1 MAKCFSSVLWLKV
14 IFLVANFVMRKEAL
28 ELDLNLTRQEIITF
42 LDQPA
47 NLGCY
52 STQTGNTSPLS
63 FTWTKDNQI
72 ITESSRLRA
81 FGEVIV
87 VTPKSDSDFGTYM
100 CNITNGM
107 SSILCRIKL
116 SKGLN
121 ESVSEKED
129 GGASSESTTGCV
141 NISVLMPVLA
151 VAVLALLLFI
161 HLVIQGKRKRDRELK
176 MTKKKNGNI
185 SPHSDGSN
193 VVIGETI
200 EMHAN
205 GHVIGLSGDGLQAP
219 GTPISNHVS
228 RSNTYE
234 SITGSPSIGRVS
246 RGHAPGSPV
255 GHVPRSPAL
264 RHAS

>member
-1 MAKCFSSVLWLKV
+1 MLYQIHFDFYIVFQASKTAKKQNRPSATHLSCLGY
-14 IFLVANFVMRKEAL
+14 IL
-28 ELDLNLTRQEIITF
+28 EHSPTPIPQCQYTVCLTQ
-42 LDQPA
+42 
-47 NLGCY
+47 
-52 STQTGNTSPLS
+52 LS
-63 FTWTKDNQI
+63 FRSLNSKCRSQ
-72 ITESSRLRA
+72 EKPLRYKV
-81 FGEVIV
+81 FIFPSHQVYSLLE
-87 VTPKSDSDFGTYM
+87 
-100 CNITNGM
+100 
-107 SSILCRIKL
+107 
-116 SKGLN
+116 
-121 ESVSEKED
+121 VSETED

-141 NISVLMPVLA
+141 NIAVLMPVLA

-176 MTKKKNGNI
+176 MTKKNNGNI
-185 SPHSDGSN
+185 SAHSDGSN

-228 RSNTYE
+228 RSNAYE
-234 SITGSPSIGRVS
+234 SLTGSPSIGRVS

>member
-1 MAKCFSSVLWLKV
+1 M
-14 IFLVANFVMRKEAL
+14 
-28 ELDLNLTRQEIITF
+28 
-42 LDQPA
+42 
-47 NLGCY
+47 
-52 STQTGNTSPLS
+52 
-63 FTWTKDNQI
+63 
-72 ITESSRLRA
+72 
-81 FGEVIV
+81 
-87 VTPKSDSDFGTYM
+87 
-100 CNITNGM
+100 
-107 SSILCRIKL
+107 
-116 SKGLN
+116 
-121 ESVSEKED
+121 
-129 GGASSESTTGCV
+129 

-176 MTKKKNGNI
+176 ITKKNNGSI

-193 VVIGETI
+193 VVIEETI

-228 RSNTYE
+228 RSNAYD